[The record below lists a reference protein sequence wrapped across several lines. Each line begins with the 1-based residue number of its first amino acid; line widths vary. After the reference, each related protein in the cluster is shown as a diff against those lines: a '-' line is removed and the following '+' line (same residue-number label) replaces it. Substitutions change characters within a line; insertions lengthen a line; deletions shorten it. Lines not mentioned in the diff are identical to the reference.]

1 MYKYHLMY
9 KGEVIATAESRDEA
23 ERLKGMYQMDYG
35 PEIDIKKDSEMSF
48 DDDYGGEE
56 FDSYNEDDDE
66 LVYDE
71 W

>member
-1 MYKYHLMY
+1 
-9 KGEVIATAESRDEA
+9 
-23 ERLKGMYQMDYG
+23 MDYG

>member
-48 DDDYGGEE
+48 DDDYGGDE
-56 FDSYNEDDDE
+56 FDPYNEDDDE

>member
-48 DDDYGGEE
+48 DDDYGGDE